1 MEAVWAG
8 TQVLRDPGKPVGIC
22 LDRQIRLNM
31 TWRPI
36 VKQYREGKVK
46 SMPMRQVKKNLKPHA
61 YKHSEG
67 YGRKAM
73 PDGVPI
79 EE

>member
-1 MEAVWAG
+1 M
-8 TQVLRDPGKPVGIC
+8 
-22 LDRQIRLNM
+22 
-31 TWRPI
+31 
-36 VKQYREGKVK
+36 KQYREGKVK
-46 SMPMRQVKKNLKPHA
+46 SMPVRQVKKNLKPHA